1 MYWAVRRGRRIIIH
15 TGAGQPVRAWP
26 ADRLAEIARRL
37 SLAGWDVRM
46 LDGGQ
51 GDFDSLLDLL
61 ATADRFI
68 GNPPPAPPRPPAQ
81 APPAQPARPAPPS
94 AGPLISDASACAICG
109 TYVAAGA
116 SKCGRQDCPQP
127 A

>member
-1 MYWAVRRGRRIIIH
+1 MGFLLKIILFGVAVY
-15 TGAGQPVRAWP
+15 AAWKT
-26 ADRLAEIARRL
+26 LARWKGL
-37 SLAGWDVRM
+37 Y
-46 LDGGQ
+46 
-51 GDFDSLLDLL
+51 
-61 ATADRFI
+61 DRFI
-68 GNPPPAPPRPPAQ
+68 GNPPPAPQRPPAQ
-81 APPAQPARPAPPS
+81 TPPAQPARPAPPS